1 MSIEIVPVRDR
12 REVRAFIRLPGRLYR
27 DAPNWVAPLLMDEAK
42 RFDPRRNPFY
52 EHADVQLFLAL
63 RDGTPVG
70 RLSAHIDH
78 LYNDFHGEK
87 TGFFGF
93 FECIHD
99 ADVTH
104 ALFEAAETWLRER
117 GMERIL
123 GPFGFNTNGLAGLL
137 VEDFRSP
144 PALLM
149 PYNPPYYSELIEE
162 SGYAK
167 AKDLKAFRIE
177 IDEAFR
183 ERMSQMIP
191 RLEAI
196 SGRARK
202 QGFTARPINLRD
214 FTNEVR
220 RLREI
225 YNEAWERNWGFA
237 PLTERE
243 FMEEAKEM
251 KRIVV
256 PELAV
261 IVERGEE
268 PVGFGLALPDF
279 HQALR
284 PLRGRLLPFGIFRL
298 LRAARTI
305 DGLRLLTLG
314 IKHRYRIRGVDAL
327 LYIELLK
334 AGLALRQYTWCE
346 FSWILEDNVL
356 IIRAIELIGGRVS
369 KVYRV
374 YEKPLR

>member
-1 MSIEIVPVRDR
+1 MSIEILPVRER
-12 REVRAFIRLPGRLYR
+12 RDVRAFIRLPWQLYR
-27 DAPNWVAPLLMDEAK
+27 GDPHWVAPLLIDEAK

-52 EHADVQLFLAL
+52 DHADAQLFLAL
-63 RDGTPVG
+63 QGGTPVG

-93 FECIHD
+93 FESVND
-99 ADVTH
+99 PDVAR
-104 ALFEAAETWLRER
+104 ALLGAAEAWLRER
-117 GMERIL
+117 GMERVL
-123 GPFGFNTNGLAGLL
+123 GPFGFNTNGYSGLL
-137 VEDFRSP
+137 VEGFRSP

-149 PYNPPYYSELIEE
+149 PYNPPYYPELIEG

-167 AKDLKAFRIE
+167 AKDLLAFRIE
-177 IDEAFR
+177 MDEAFR
-183 ERMSQMIP
+183 GRMSELIP

-202 QGFTARPINLRD
+202 QGFTARPIDLRD
-214 FTNEVR
+214 FTDEVR

-284 PLRGRLLPFGIFRL
+284 PLRGRLLPLGIFRL

-314 IKHRYRIRGVDAL
+314 IKQRYRIRGVDAL
-327 LYIELLK
+327 LYLELLK
-334 AGLALRQYTWCE
+334 ASLALRQYTWCE
-346 FSWILEDNVL
+346 CSWILEDNVL

-374 YEKPLR
+374 YEKTLR